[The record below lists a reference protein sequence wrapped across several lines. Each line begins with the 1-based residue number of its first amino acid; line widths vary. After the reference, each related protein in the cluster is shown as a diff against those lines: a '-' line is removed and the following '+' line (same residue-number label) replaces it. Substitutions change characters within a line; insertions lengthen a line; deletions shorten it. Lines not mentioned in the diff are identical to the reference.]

1 MPTIGQLNQVSGLQP
16 SDIIPLFVGMSQS
29 TRRATLAQLMEFIN
43 EQLTANQ
50 SFETTQYAAP
60 GANGFLVQVIQPN
73 TGNAD
78 VRLIINPLTDF
89 AAGTIQLPIFTTA
102 LDGQSVTITT
112 TKSIA
117 ALTIDLNGASAG
129 FGMPPS
135 LGANDSLKVTYDAP
149 SASWYMVDRGVP
161 LPATTNTAQTL
172 TNKTL
177 TAPTINSP
185 VLTTPALGT
194 PVSGDLANCVNLPIS
209 TGVSG
214 LAAAMALF
222 LGNPTSARLMAT
234 LLDETGTGLAVF
246 NNAPTLLAP
255 RLGTPF
261 SGILTNCTGLP
272 IDTGVAGLAAGIAL
286 FLGAPSSA
294 NLAAAITDE
303 TGSGALVFGTSPTLT
318 APTVNGG
325 TISSPTINAPSF
337 GAPVTKTAAFALA
350 ATENM
355 VICNGVASIPVT
367 LPAASSAPGR
377 AVRIKNIAAF
387 TVTSAT
393 ANVVPL
399 AGGAAGTAILPATA
413 GATALLVSD
422 GANWIIM
429 A

>member
-16 SDIIPLFVGMSQS
+16 SDIIPLFVGMSQA

-50 SFETTQYAAP
+50 SFVTTQYAAP
-60 GANGFLVQVIQPN
+60 GANGFLVQVLQPN

-78 VRLIINPLTDF
+78 VRMIINPLADF
-89 AAGTIQLPIFTTA
+89 AAGTIQLPLFTTA
-102 LDGQSVTITT
+102 LDGQTVTITT

-135 LGANDSLKVTYDAP
+135 LGANDSLTVGYDAP
-149 SASWYMVDRGVP
+149 SASWYMIDRGVP
-161 LPATTNTAQTL
+161 SPATTDTQQTL
-172 TNKTL
+172 TNKIL
-177 TAPTINSP
+177 QGV
-185 VLTTPALGT
+185 VLVAVALGQ
-194 PVSGDLANCVNLPIS
+194 PVSGDLLNCVNLPIS
-209 TGVSG
+209 TGVAG
-214 LAAAMALF
+214 LAANIALF
-222 LGNPTSARLMAT
+222 LGNPTSARLAAALT
-234 LLDETGTGLAVF
+234 DETGTGLAVF
-246 NNAPTLLAP
+246 NNAPTFLVP

-294 NLAAAITDE
+294 NLLAAITDE
-303 TGSGALVFGTSPTLT
+303 TGTGSLVFGTSPTLAT
-318 APTVNGG
+318 PTINGG
-325 TISSPTINAPSF
+325 TINAPTINAPSF
-337 GAPVTKTAAFALA
+337 GAPVTKTAAFSLG

-355 VICNGVASIPVT
+355 VICNGTASIPVT

-377 AVRIKNIAAF
+377 TVRIKNIAAF

>member
-78 VRLIINPLTDF
+78 VRMIINPLADYAT
-89 AAGTIQLPIFTTA
+89 GTIQLPIFTTA

-135 LGANDSLKVTYDAP
+135 LGANDSLTVSYDKP
-149 SASWYMVDRGVP
+149 SASWYMIDRGVP
-161 LPATTNTAQTL
+161 SPATTDTQQTL
-172 TNKTL
+172 TNKIL
-177 TAPTINSP
+177 QGV
-185 VLTTPALGT
+185 VLVAVALGQ
-194 PVSGDLANCVNLPIS
+194 PVSGDLLNCVNLPIS

-214 LAAAMALF
+214 LAANIAAF
-222 LGNPTSARLMAT
+222 LAGPTSARLAAALT
-234 LLDETGTGLAVF
+234 DETGTGLLVF
-246 NNAPTLLAP
+246 NNAPTFLAP

-261 SGILTNCTGLP
+261 SGLLTNCTGLP

-294 NLAAAITDE
+294 NLAAALTDE
-303 TGSGALVFGTSPTLT
+303 TGTGPLVFASGPTLT
-318 APTVNGG
+318 A
-325 TISSPTINAPSF
+325 PTINAPSF
-337 GAPVTKTAAFALA
+337 GVPVTKTAAFTLA
-350 ATENM
+350 ANENM

-377 AVRIKNIAAF
+377 TVRIKNIAAF

-422 GANWIIM
+422 GTNWIIM